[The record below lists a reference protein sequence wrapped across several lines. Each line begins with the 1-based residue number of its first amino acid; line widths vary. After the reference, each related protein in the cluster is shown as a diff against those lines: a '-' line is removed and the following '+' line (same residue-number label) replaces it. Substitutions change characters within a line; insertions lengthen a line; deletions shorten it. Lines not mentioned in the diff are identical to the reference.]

1 MDNFKYKV
9 RPSSRADSR
18 DVFRIYL
25 SAAQLL
31 LHKFHAG
38 DICHIGTLEGS
49 TRPATVWPA
58 TEKIKDDVVQISKAL
73 QALYGLKLESRISI
87 EHGDVAIINADEII
101 LREICQSESKS
112 SPSSLDED
120 DRSCWAWL
128 LKKNYLC
135 KAEIVTPGM
144 IFDRVEVGDEKR
156 SYHIQRINYS
166 TEPRLYRAVPN
177 CTVYLNGGESHCESL
192 KAHGCEGG
200 KSFLTV
206 PSEGVGGLERQIGRL
221 NDEIIAYS
229 ASQESN
235 TKIPFSYQLWRGSIL
250 LHGAQG
256 TGKSMLLRK
265 ICEAG
270 WRRVFH
276 VEGNFSSHRPGGN
289 EAAIHQV
296 FSDAL
301 GCQPSVI
308 IIDNLE
314 SIAGRQGPTDFARSV
329 NVGNILSRQL
339 DRLDRTQTLAVGAT
353 RNLTDIDQDLR
364 SAGRLELEMEVPIPD
379 SKSRAEIL
387 KVLCHLRKDEPHPTL
402 ERVAAR
408 THGFVGA
415 DLDKLLRRAVK
426 IVHAKD
432 RAFGTRSE
440 GFDCWPTEPKAF
452 LESIEDAFSS
462 ALQEIRPTAIQEIF
476 VETPLIRW
484 TDIGG
489 QHEVK
494 KRLEQAVVWP
504 FKVDP
509 LLHSSIVSTTVA
521 NCFVVRG

>member
-1 MDNFKYKV
+1 MDKFKYKV

-25 SAAQLL
+25 SPAQLL
-31 LHKFHAG
+31 LHQLQAG
-38 DICHIGTLEGS
+38 DICHIGTLEGF
-49 TRPATVWPA
+49 TRPAVVWPA

-87 EHGDVAIINADEII
+87 ERGDVAIINADEIT

-112 SPSSLDED
+112 SPPSLDEAE
-120 DRSCWAWL
+120 RSCWAWL

-144 IFDRVEVGDEKR
+144 IFDRVEAGDEKR
-156 SYHIQRINYS
+156 SYHVQRINNS
-166 TEPRLYRAVPN
+166 TEPRLYRAGPS
-177 CTVYLNGGESHCESL
+177 CTVYLDGGESHGESP
-192 KAHGCEGG
+192 KTHGFEGG

-229 ASQESN
+229 ASHKSN
-235 TKIPFSYQLWRGSIL
+235 TKIPFSYQLLRGSIL

-256 TGKSMLLRK
+256 TGKSMILRK

-276 VEGNFSSHRPGGN
+276 VEDNFSSHRPSGN
-289 EAAIHQV
+289 EAAINQI

-329 NVGNILSRQL
+329 NVGKILSQQL
-339 DRLDRTQTLAVGAT
+339 DRLDRTQTLAIGAT
-353 RNLTDIDQDLR
+353 RNLTEIDQDLR
-364 SAGRLELEMEVPIPD
+364 SAGRLELEIEVPIPD

-387 KVLCHLRKDEPHPTL
+387 KVLCHLRKDEAHPSL

-415 DLDKLLRRAVK
+415 DLDRLLRRAVK
-426 IVHAKD
+426 IVHAQD

-440 GFDCWPTEPKAF
+440 GLDCRPTEPKAF
-452 LESIEDAFSS
+452 LESMEDAFSS

-476 VETPLIRW
+476 VETPFIRW

-504 FKVDP
+504 FKVEP
-509 LLHSSIVSTTVA
+509 LLHSRIVSAAVA
-521 NCFVVRG
+521 NCFVVCG

>member
-9 RPSSRADSR
+9 RPSSRTASR
-18 DVFRIYL
+18 DMFRIYL
-25 SAAQLL
+25 SPAHLL
-31 LHKFHAG
+31 LYKFHAG
-38 DICHIGTLEGS
+38 DICHIGTLEGPS
-49 TRPATVWPA
+49 RPAIVWPA

-73 QALYGLKLESRISI
+73 QDLYGLKLDSRISI
-87 EHGDVAIINADEII
+87 ERGDVATINADEIT
-101 LREICQSESKS
+101 LHELCQSESKS
-112 SPSSLDED
+112 SLPRLDED
-120 DRSCWAWL
+120 ERSLWALL

-144 IFDRVEVGDEKR
+144 IFDSVELGDEKR
-156 SYHIQRINYS
+156 SYHVQRINCS
-166 TEPRLYRAVPN
+166 TEPRLYRAGPS
-177 CTVYLNGGESHCESL
+177 CTVYLN
-192 KAHGCEGG
+192 EGS

-206 PSEGVGGLERQIGRL
+206 SSEGVGGLERQIGLL
-221 NDEIIAYS
+221 NDIIIEYS
-229 ASQESN
+229 ANQQSN
-235 TKIPFSYQLWRGSIL
+235 TSFPLRYELLYSGIL

-270 WRRVFH
+270 WRGVFH
-276 VEGNFSSHRPGGN
+276 VEDNFGSHQLGGT
-289 EAAIHQV
+289 EAAVRQV

-314 SIAGRQGPTDFARSV
+314 SIAGRQGRTDVARSV
-329 NVGNILSRQL
+329 DVGSILCRQL
-339 DRLDRTQTLAVGAT
+339 DRLDGTQTLAVGAT
-353 RNLTDIDQDLR
+353 RNLTEIDQDLR
-364 SAGRLELEMEVPIPD
+364 ITGRLRLAIEVPIPD

-387 KVLCHLRKDEPHPTL
+387 KVQCHLRKDEAHPTL
-402 ERVAAR
+402 ERIAAR

-415 DLDKLLRRAVK
+415 DLVELKCRAAQK
-426 IVHAKD
+426 TRAQD
-432 RAFGTRSE
+432 RARGIRSE
-440 GFDCWPTEPKAF
+440 GFESRPTELKAF
-452 LESIEDAFSS
+452 LESMEDAFGS

-476 VETPLIRW
+476 LETPFIRW

-504 FKVDP
+504 LKVDL
-509 LLHSSIVSTTVA
+509 LLHSRIGLAAVA
-521 NCFVVRG
+521 NCLIVRG

>member
-18 DVFRIYL
+18 DAFRIYL
-25 SAAQLL
+25 SPAQLL
-31 LHKFHAG
+31 LLKFHAG

-49 TRPATVWPA
+49 TRPAIVWPA
-58 TEKIKDDVVQISKAL
+58 TEKIKDDGVQMSKAL
-73 QALYGLKLESRISI
+73 QALYGLKLESRVSI
-87 EHGDVAIINADEII
+87 ERGDVAIIKADEIT
-101 LREICQSESKS
+101 LREICQSESES
-112 SPSSLDED
+112 SPPRLDED
-120 DRSCWAWL
+120 ERSFCASL

-144 IFDRVEVGDEKR
+144 IFDRVEVGYEKR
-156 SYHIQRINYS
+156 SYHVQRINYS
-166 TEPRLYRAVPN
+166 TEPRLYRAGPS
-177 CTVYLNGGESHCESL
+177 CTVYLNGGESHGESL
-192 KAHGCEGG
+192 KAHGFEGG

-221 NDEIIAYS
+221 NNKIFTYS
-229 ASQESN
+229 ASHKSN
-235 TKIPFSYQLWRGSIL
+235 TNFPFPYLLRVGGIL

-265 ICEAG
+265 IREAG
-270 WRRVFH
+270 WRGVFH
-276 VEGNFSSHRPGGN
+276 VEDNFSSHQLSGN
-289 EAAIHQV
+289 EAAIDQV

-314 SIAGRQGPTDFARSV
+314 SIAGRQGSTDFARSV
-329 NVGNILSRQL
+329 NVGKILSRQL
-339 DRLDRTQTLAVGAT
+339 DRLKRTQTLAVGAT
-353 RNLTDIDQDLR
+353 RNLTEIDQDLR
-364 SAGRLELEMEVPIPD
+364 SAGRLELDIEVPIPD

-387 KVLCHLRKDEPHPTL
+387 KVLCHLRKDEAHPTL

-415 DLDKLLRRAVK
+415 DLDKLLRRAVET
-426 IVHAKD
+426 VYAQD
-432 RAFGTRSE
+432 SSCGTRSE
-440 GFDCWPTEPKAF
+440 AFDCRPTEPKAF
-452 LESIEDAFSS
+452 LESMEDTFSS
-462 ALQEIRPTAIQEIF
+462 ALQEIRPTAIQEISIEIPF
-476 VETPLIRW
+476 TRW

-494 KRLEQAVVWP
+494 KQLEQAVVWP

-509 LLHSSIVSTTVA
+509 SLHSRIVSAAVA
-521 NCFVVRG
+521 NCFAVPG

>member
-9 RPSSRADSR
+9 RPSSRTDSR
-18 DVFRIYL
+18 DMFRIYL
-25 SAAQLL
+25 SPAQLL

-38 DICHIGTLEGS
+38 GICHIGTLEGS
-49 TRPATVWPA
+49 TRPAIVWPA

-87 EHGDVAIINADEII
+87 ERGDVAIINADEIT
-101 LREICQSESKS
+101 LREIFQSDSNS
-112 SPSSLDED
+112 SPPSVDED
-120 DRSCWAWL
+120 VRLCWAWL
-128 LKKNYLC
+128 LKVNHLC

-144 IFDRVEVGDEKR
+144 IFDRVEAGDEKR
-156 SYHIQRINYS
+156 SYHVQRINCS
-166 TEPRLYRAVPN
+166 TEPRLYRAGPS
-177 CTVYLNGGESHCESL
+177 CTVNLNGGESPGESL
-192 KAHGCEGG
+192 NTNGCEGG

-206 PSEGVGGLERQIGRL
+206 PSEGIGGLERQIGRL
-221 NDEIIAYS
+221 NDEITAYS
-229 ASQESN
+229 APQQSN
-235 TKIPFSYQLWRGSIL
+235 TKILYSYQLWRGSIL

-276 VEGNFSSHRPGGN
+276 IDKNFGSHRLGGN
-289 EAAIHQV
+289 ETAIDQV

-301 GCQPSVI
+301 SCQPSVI

-314 SIAGRQGPTDFARSV
+314 SIAGRQGPTDFARPV

-353 RNLTDIDQDLR
+353 RDLTEIDQDLR
-364 SAGRLELEMEVPIPD
+364 SEGRLDVEVEVPIPD

-387 KVLCHLRKDEPHPTL
+387 KVLCDLRKDEAHPTL
-402 ERVAAR
+402 ERIAAR

-415 DLDKLLRRAVK
+415 DLDKLFRRAVK
-426 IVHAKD
+426 KIYAQD
-432 RAFGTRSE
+432 RALGTRSE
-440 GFDCWPTEPKAF
+440 GVDCWPTEPKAF
-452 LESIEDAFSS
+452 LENMEDAFSS

-476 VETPLIRW
+476 LETPSIRW

-494 KRLEQAVVWP
+494 KHLEQAVVWP

-509 LLHSSIVSTTVA
+509 LLHSRIGSAAVA
-521 NCFVVRG
+521 NCLIVRG

>member
-18 DVFRIYL
+18 DIFRIYL
-25 SAAQLL
+25 SPAQLL
-31 LHKFHAG
+31 LHKFNTG

-49 TRPATVWPA
+49 TRPAIVWPA
-58 TEKIKDDVVQISKAL
+58 TEKIKDDVVQIPKAL

-87 EHGDVAIINADEII
+87 ERGNVAIINADEIT
-101 LREICQSESKS
+101 LCEVFQSKS
-112 SPSSLDED
+112 DSSPPSLDED
-120 DRSCWAWL
+120 ECSCWAWL

-144 IFDRVEVGDEKR
+144 IFDRVEAGDEKR
-156 SYHIQRINYS
+156 SYRIQRINYS
-166 TEPRLYRAVPN
+166 TEPRLYRAGPT
-177 CTVYLNGGESHCESL
+177 CTVYLNGGESHGESL
-192 KAHGCEGG
+192 KAHGFEGG

-229 ASQESN
+229 VSQESR
-235 TKIPFSYQLWRGSIL
+235 TKIPFSYQLWRGGIL

-276 VEGNFSSHRPGGN
+276 VEDYIGSHGLGGN
-289 EAAIHQV
+289 DAAIHQV

-314 SIAGRQGPTDFARSV
+314 SIAGRQGPTDFARSL
-329 NVGNILSRQL
+329 NVGKILSRQL

-353 RNLTDIDQDLR
+353 RNLTEIDQDLR

-387 KVLCHLRKDEPHPTL
+387 KILCHLRKDEAHPTL

-426 IVHAKD
+426 TVHAQD
-432 RAFGTRSE
+432 RVFGTRIE
-440 GFDCWPTEPKAF
+440 GFDCRPTEPKAF
-452 LESIEDAFSS
+452 LESMEDAFSS

-476 VETPLIRW
+476 VETPFIRW
-484 TDIGG
+484 SDIGG
-489 QHEVK
+489 LHEVK

-504 FKVDP
+504 FKVYP
-509 LLHSSIVSTTVA
+509 SPHSHIVSAIVA